1 MKVSHKWLQ
10 KYFDQPLPNAEDLDH
25 ALTFHAFEIEDI
37 EAKNDD
43 SIIDV
48 KILANR
54 AADCLSH
61 RGVSKELSAILNIP
75 LKGDPFRN
83 DRKQY
88 SQSKVLT
95 VSIDDSKLCDRYIGA
110 AIKGVKVAPSPE
122 WLKNALEAVG
132 SRSIN
137 NVVDATNYVMLDL
150 GQPLHAFDAG
160 KLGQKDDVWHIRVR
174 SAKDGEKITTLS
186 NEEKIL
192 TSENLLITDG
202 TTDAPLGIAG
212 VKGGNAAEV
221 TEATTDIIIESAH
234 FNYASVRKTAQK
246 LRLPTDASKRFENN
260 LSPETAGYAIDA
272 VIKLILEIA
281 GGTLEGV
288 TEVYAGVEPLA
299 PVSVS
304 TEKING
310 VLGTSLSNDQIADA
324 LLRLDLP
331 FTESAGVFT
340 VSPPFVRVDITIPE
354 DLIEEV
360 GRIVG
365 LTNIAAVPLPTTDS
379 AIEINKR
386 FYYAEKIRQ
395 RLIELGYDEVMTYAM
410 GESGEVEIENPIAS
424 DKAFLRISLKDG
436 ISEALSLNAGNAA
449 LLGRDDSA
457 IFEMGSVFPSN
468 DSEIYEIGIGYYVSG
483 KKAEVKIR
491 EQLDA
496 AKAQLETVLGVTLET
511 VVTGN
516 FLMASF
522 PSLLPQLPEAPA
534 YDRALEPLS
543 NRYKPF
549 SPYPFALRDIAL
561 WVPEAVFSVEVSE
574 IIRTNAGAH
583 LIRVDKFDEFKK
595 DGRVSYAFHLVF
607 QSSEKTLSETEINAA
622 MDAVTAIVQSKGWE
636 VR

>member
-516 FLMASF
+516 VLTFSLTA
-522 PSLLPQLPEAPA
+522 LLPQLPEAPA
-534 YDRALEPLS
+534 YDRAPEPLS